1 MSAQD
6 LFAKGQLAEAIEAAL
21 NAVRNKPSDLN
32 TRFFLAELLC
42 FDGAWERADKQ
53 LDALLQQAKEPHM
66 FALLFRQLIR
76 AEVIREQVF
85 RDGRAPEVMVD
96 LDEHAQLQ
104 LRLGLALR
112 TQNLAEVKSLAEQAE
127 SIRPQFSGS
136 VNGNAFAGGIRD
148 LDDRI
153 SGVYE
158 ILTSNGKYLWIPTN
172 AVKSLEFDK
181 PERPFD
187 LIWRKATIDVI
198 GGPGGEV
205 YVPVRYPLVNTEQW
219 DAATKLGRGTSWVG
233 DEESAICGIGQR
245 VLLVGEDALSLME
258 INGLSKS
265 EV

>member
-6 LFAKGQLAEAIEAAL
+6 LFAKGQLTEAMEAAL

-32 TRFFLAELLC
+32 ARFFLAELLC

-53 LDALLQQAKEPHM
+53 LDALLQQAKEPHV
-66 FALLFRQLIR
+66 FAMLFRQLIR

-96 LDEHAQLQ
+96 LDEHAQTQ

-112 TQNLAEVKSLAEQAE
+112 SQNLAEVRSLAEKSE
-127 SIRPQFSGS
+127 SIRPQFSGCF
-136 VNGNAFAGGIRD
+136 NGNAFSGGIRD

-158 ILTSNGKYLWIPTN
+158 ILTSNGKYLWVPTA
-172 AVKSLEFDK
+172 AVKSIEFDK
-181 PERPFD
+181 PERPLD
-187 LIWRKATIDVI
+187 LIWRKAKIDVI

-205 YVPVRYPLVNTEQW
+205 YMPVRYPLVHAAQW
-219 DAATKLGRGTSWVG
+219 DVATKLGRGTSWVG

-245 VLLVGEDALSLME
+245 VLLIGEDAVSLME
-258 INGLSKS
+258 INDLSK
-265 EV
+265 VDG

>member
-21 NAVRNKPSDLN
+21 NAVRSKPSDLN
-32 TRFFLAELLC
+32 ARFFLAELLC

-53 LDALLQQAKEPHM
+53 LDALLQQSKEPHM
-66 FALLFRQLIR
+66 FAMLFRQLIR

-96 LDEHAQLQ
+96 LDQHAQTQ

-112 TQNLAEVKSLAEQAE
+112 TQNLAEVRSLAQEAE

-136 VNGNAFAGGIRD
+136 VNGNAFSGGIRD

-158 ILTSNGKYLWIPTN
+158 ILTSNGKYLWIPTS

-181 PERPFD
+181 PERPLD

-205 YVPVRYPLVNTEQW
+205 YMPVRYPLVHIDQW
-219 DAATKLGRGTSWVG
+219 DVATKLGRGTSWIG
-233 DEESAICGIGQR
+233 DEESAIYGVGQR

-258 INGLSKS
+258 IQGLSKS
-265 EV
+265 ES

>member
-21 NAVRNKPSDLN
+21 HAVRNKPSDLN
-32 TRFFLAELLC
+32 ARFFLAELLC

-53 LDALLQQAKEPHM
+53 LEALLQQAKEPHV
-66 FALLFRQLIR
+66 FAMLFRQLIR

-96 LDEHAQLQ
+96 LDEHAQMQ

-112 TQNLAEVKSLAEQAE
+112 SQDMAEVKSLAEQAE
-127 SIRPQFSGS
+127 AIRPQFSGS
-136 VNGNAFAGGIRD
+136 VNGTGFSGGVRD

-158 ILTSNGKYLWIPTN
+158 ILTSNGKYLWIPTA
-172 AVKSLEFDK
+172 AVKSIEFDK
-181 PERPFD
+181 PERPLD

-205 YVPVRYPLVNTEQW
+205 YMPVRYPFANLAQW
-219 DAATKLGRGTSWVG
+219 DVATKLGRGTSWIG
-233 DEESAICGIGQR
+233 DEDSAICGIGQR
-245 VLLVGEDALSLME
+245 MLLLGEDAKSLME
-258 INGLSKS
+258 IDNLSKV
-265 EV
+265 EA